1 MRKGRDTGIGGIMR
15 KRTDCRECRY
25 MKEIYPSK
33 NKVTCKE
40 YYLGHGSFSIGTVE
54 RLIPRS
60 CPKFKARLG

>member
-1 MRKGRDTGIGGIMR
+1 MR

-25 MKEIYPSK
+25 MREIYPSK

-54 RLIPRS
+54 RPIPRS
-60 CPKFKARLG
+60 CPKFRARLG